1 MYSVDD
7 ILAQANFEYCHS
19 TNKSLFVLARGL
31 CALHPASSK
40 AIPLIKLQMIFDQWY
55 NANYAFLPDSK
66 GYDELLFDLIDKVG
80 RVKIPLGA
88 DTINTAWERMLRSP
102 YPEAANLFRQE
113 ELKQLTSLCWQ
124 LQKLQGLDPFFLSCR
139 TVQRLW
145 SLKSHTKAARWLL
158 GLRRVKVLELVDPG
172 DSGSHRASRYIFTGP
187 VVGHE

>member
-1 MYSVDD
+1 MYSVND
-7 ILAQANFEYCHS
+7 ILAQANLEDYHS

-31 CALHPASSK
+31 SALHPASPRS
-40 AIPLIKLQMIFDQWY
+40 IPIGKLRVIFDRWY
-55 NANYAFLPDSK
+55 DENYDFLPDSK

-88 DTINTAWERMLRSP
+88 DTINTAWERMLRAP
-102 YPEAANLFRQE
+102 YPESANLFRQK

-124 LQKLQGLDPFFLSCR
+124 LQKLQGPDPFFLSCR

-158 GLRRVKVLELVDPG
+158 GLRRLEILKLVDLG
-172 DSGSHRASRYIFTGP
+172 DSGSHRASRYYFIGP
-187 VVGHE
+187 VIGSE